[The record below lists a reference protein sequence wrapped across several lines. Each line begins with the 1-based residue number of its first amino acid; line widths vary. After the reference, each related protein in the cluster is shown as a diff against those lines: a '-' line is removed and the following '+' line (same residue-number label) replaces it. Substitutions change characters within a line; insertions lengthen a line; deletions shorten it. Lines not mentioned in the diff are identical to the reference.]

1 MPDTHCRRTDLLMTI
16 PQSHFDTRKLP
27 AGPAWDLW
35 HDQISVIFDSR
46 PHKRIEDGFF
56 ASVDAWLVGDVAVGY
71 INGGGQRFDRSRKK
85 IAKDALDGYVLQF
98 YLKGQSEGRVSGQ
111 TAKPGDLYLID
122 MAQALATSTTDHEQI
137 SFALPRR
144 MLAPLLKMP
153 DNCHELVI
161 PGEQPLVTLLR
172 ESMVSYTRN
181 IDRMRT
187 EDAEAALKPLVDLTA
202 VAINSELSEERAEAV
217 NLMLTASIRRHIEA
231 NLLDPDLSAETVA
244 GSFSLS
250 RRSLYRLF
258 ERFGG
263 FQSYVH
269 ERRLRRA
276 WDALRAPEQRHLAI
290 SAIAES
296 HGFANPEN
304 FTRAFRRLFGM
315 TPREVRHLSASDTER
330 AMAAAPQ
337 AMWSQWVAKVGS

>member
-1 MPDTHCRRTDLLMTI
+1 MTI
-16 PQSHFDTRKLP
+16 PRSFFDTRKLP

-46 PHKRIEDGFF
+46 PHKRIEEGFF
-56 ASVDAWLVGDVAVGY
+56 ASVDAWLVGEVG
-71 INGGGQRFDRSRKK
+71 IGHIHGGGQRFDRSRKK
-85 IAKDALDGYVLQF
+85 IAKDAMDGYVLQF
-98 YLKGQSEGRVSGQ
+98 YLQGQSEGRVSGQ

-122 MAQALATSTTDHEQI
+122 MAQALATTTTDHEQI

-144 MLAPLLKMP
+144 MLAPFLKMP

-161 PGEQPLVTLLR
+161 PGQQPLVTLLR
-172 ESMVSYTRN
+172 DAMVSYTRN
-181 IDRMRT
+181 LDRMRAD
-187 EDAEAALKPLVDLTA
+187 DAEAALKPLVDLTA
-202 VAINSELSEERAEAV
+202 VAINSELSEEKAEAV

-244 GSFSLS
+244 GSFGLS

-276 WDALRAPEQRHLAI
+276 WEALRAADQRHLPI
-290 SAIAES
+290 SAIADS

-315 TPREVRHLSASDTER
+315 TPREVRHLSASDMER
-330 AMAAAPQ
+330 AMAATPQ
-337 AMWSQWVAKVGS
+337 AMWSQWVAKIGS